1 MVKTKKNHWKVT
13 VITTMPEIFPGPLN
27 YSNVGKAL
35 DSGLWSLELI
45 QIEKHKNG
53 KKIKIDGPPAGGGP
67 GMVMRADAVI
77 PIIKKIKESGD
88 NRPIIVPA
96 ARGMKYNQKYA
107 RKLIKEEGIIIIC
120 SRFEGIDQRII
131 DITGAIEMAIG
142 DFILTN
148 GDIAAINIIDSS
160 VRLLDGVL
168 NKKES
173 TYIESYENDL
183 LEHPHYTLPREYE
196 GHQIP
201 EILLSGDHDKIKLFR
216 KNQSI
221 QTTENNRPDLIKKY
235 RKNKD

>member
-1 MVKTKKNHWKVT
+1 
-13 VITTMPEIFPGPLN
+13 
-27 YSNVGKAL
+27 
-35 DSGLWSLELI
+35 
-45 QIEKHKNG
+45 
-53 KKIKIDGPPAGGGP
+53 
-67 GMVMRADAVI
+67 
-77 PIIKKIKESGD
+77 
-88 NRPIIVPA
+88 
-96 ARGMKYNQKYA
+96 
-107 RKLIKEEGIIIIC
+107 
-120 SRFEGIDQRII
+120 
-131 DITGAIEMAIG
+131 
-142 DFILTN
+142 
-148 GDIAAINIIDSS
+148 